1 MPTKIQ
7 LETRVNEL
15 EQLLAQNGISQGTGS
30 FDLSGSV
37 DSTADD
43 ARVVDY
49 ELNLTQLQAKLS
61 ASDGEVER
69 LQTQLAGVSVA
80 AFGGTSEPVVAKQ
93 GDWGWSVAYQDVL
106 NLRIKYDELLVRE
119 ESIMDQCRKLGE
131 QAAERV
137 LSVDNVVII
146 DGKTYPIMMK
156 RSARFVDDEVRK
168 HHIDENY
175 TAVIIERYGD

>member
-1 MPTKIQ
+1 M
-7 LETRVNEL
+7 
-15 EQLLAQNGISQGTGS
+15 
-30 FDLSGSV
+30 
-37 DSTADD
+37 
-43 ARVVDY
+43 
-49 ELNLTQLQAKLS
+49 
-61 ASDGEVER
+61 
-69 LQTQLAGVSVA
+69 
-80 AFGGTSEPVVAKQ
+80 
-93 GDWGWSVAYQDVL
+93 AYQDVL